1 MSGTGTDRKV
11 RVQRASLTVYGAMTL
26 LGIVEAATIKNV
38 ADTAA
43 ALTIVIVTGSVSIVI
58 AHAWAAVIAHRV
70 VDGHRFTRDEVV
82 AELWFAASFLIATG
96 IALLAILASLP
107 FGDFY
112 TTVQF
117 TLIAMLALLFVVGVA
132 GALRSGAGW
141 TRALGWGLLD
151 VGVGVLIV
159 ALKDLL
165 TLIGK
170 L

>member
-1 MSGTGTDRKV
+1 MNDTGTDRKV

-96 IALLAILASLP
+96 IAILASLP

-117 TLIAMLALLFVVGVA
+117 TLIAMLALLFVVGVT